1 MNKQISTLFRDV
13 IKEEQGNMSLITDES
28 YFLPQHLPEVFPHR
42 ANQLRELIRYF
53 HGFFSSNSRINGPQ
67 FGQTILVSG
76 AVGSGKTSV
85 VKRFGIEFENLARE
99 KYPYLNVKFR
109 HINCRRNR
117 TVYSV
122 LVRILQSLI
131 PYFPNRGFSPA
142 ELLRLLETHLQETDT
157 FLLLSLDEIDI
168 LAVRD
173 PEFLS
178 FMYSLTRLN
187 DELLAPGDGVG
198 QRMSLILIS
207 RENSVFNLADSA
219 TRSSLPKNFVKFPKY
234 TAEQLADIL
243 HGRSSGLKPGVIS
256 DEVVQQIAE
265 YASTTGD
272 ARYAIEMLLKIVKKV
287 DFDGEEFVLLKHIEM
302 IQDRINSVSNDRIND
317 LEVSHKVFL
326 LTIAKWLK
334 ENPNQDYITMV
345 EIKKYLPMHAERI
358 GVKVGKGN
366 TSLWLYMKTLAS
378 LGIIGANILSS
389 GRMGRTTMI
398 NLNMSPDLIIDK
410 LEASLREYVENKK
423 SGRAKR
429 A

>member
-1 MNKQISTLFRDV
+1 MNKQISVLFQDV
-13 IKEEQGNMSLITDES
+13 INEEQGNTSLIKDES
-28 YFLPQHLPEVFPHR
+28 YFSSQYLPEVFPHR
-42 ANQLRELIRYF
+42 SNQLRELIRYF
-53 HGFFSSNSRINGPQ
+53 HGFFSVSNEAYGPQ
-67 FGQTILVSG
+67 FGQTILIHG

-85 VKRFGIEFENLARE
+85 VKRFGLEFENIARE
-99 KYPYLNVKFR
+99 KYPYLNVKYR

-157 FLLLSLDEIDI
+157 FLLLSLDEIDV
-168 LAVRD
+168 LSVRD

-207 RENSVFNLADSA
+207 RDRSAFNLADSA

-234 TAEQLADIL
+234 TKEQLTDIL
-243 HGRSSGLKPGVIS
+243 HDRSGGLKPGVIS
-256 DEVVQQIAE
+256 DEIVQQIAE

-272 ARYAIEMLLKIVKKV
+272 ARYAIEMLLKTAKKANM
-287 DFDGEEFVLLKHIEM
+287 DGEESILLEHIEM
-302 IQDRINSVSNDRIND
+302 IQDKVNSISSDRFND
-317 LEVSHKVFL
+317 LEISHKIFL
-326 LTIAKWLK
+326 LTVAKWLK
-334 ENPNQDYITMV
+334 ENENQDSVTMN

-358 GVKVGKGN
+358 GVRVGKGN

-378 LGIIGANILSS
+378 LDIIATNVISS
-389 GRMGRTTMI
+389 GRMGRTTLISLEM
-398 NLNMSPDLIIDK
+398 NPDLIIGK
-410 LEASLREYVENKK
+410 LENLLKMHVETKK
-423 SGRAKR
+423 AKR
-429 A
+429 K